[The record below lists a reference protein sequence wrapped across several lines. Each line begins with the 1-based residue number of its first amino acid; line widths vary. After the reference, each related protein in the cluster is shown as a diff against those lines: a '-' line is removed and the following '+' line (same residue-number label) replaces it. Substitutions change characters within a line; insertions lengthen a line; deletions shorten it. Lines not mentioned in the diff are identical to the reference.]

1 MLSVIFGNCDESIYA
16 PAAFFDVNF
25 EPSWLDNE
33 LARSIIQDVD
43 KSEVKSGYCIESP
56 ILGQIPPQMLAGG
69 TKALLLMINY
79 PDKIFNASAC
89 GDNCAHWILEIGK
102 RQDITINLR
111 HIMHFDEEFE
121 IYLPENNKIVT
132 DMEDLLFIG
141 WEKLEEDG
149 V

>member
-89 GDNCAHWILEIGK
+89 GDNCPTRPYSIK
-102 RQDITINLR
+102 
-111 HIMHFDEEFE
+111 E
-121 IYLPENNKIVT
+121 IYITKSSGKFQNINAVYNNLVNLYQYDELDRPVQPDTIIT
-132 DMEDLLFIG
+132 NE
-141 WEKLEEDG
+141 
-149 V
+149 